1 MSRLVLLLSGSSIA
15 FPALAEQAGPC
26 VEHADFL
33 DHLSSAYKEAPV
45 AMGVTSNGHMLE
57 VVASE
62 SGTWTIIVTA
72 PSGITCGLVAGE
84 SWETMKIALIDEP
97 EA

>member
-1 MSRLVLLLSGSSIA
+1 MLRFALLLSGSLIA
-15 FPALAEQAGPC
+15 FPALAQQVGPC
-26 VEHADFL
+26 ETRANFL
-33 DHLSSAYKEAPV
+33 DHLSETYKEAPV

>member
-1 MSRLVLLLSGSSIA
+1 MLRLVLLLSGSLIA
-15 FPALAEQAGPC
+15 FPAMAQQAGPC
-26 VEHADFL
+26 DTRAEFL
-33 DHLSSAYKEAPV
+33 DHLSKTYEEAPV
-45 AMGVTSNGHMLE
+45 AMGVTSNGHVLE

-72 PSGITCGLVAGE
+72 PNGITCGIVAGE
-84 SWETMKIALIDEP
+84 NWETMKIALIDEP